1 MPPCSASQT
10 YFPTSNL
17 HGYGTKSPTFYGQY
31 TLFSSPSR
39 LRPAFALY
47 RPAGL
52 HPPPFFQSIC
62 LKLSSTGRRFT
73 LHQRQICLKLDLLL
87 LYCDNSMFWLDL
99 AFFTPHRHFFFF
111 FLNCG
116 REIRPLPVLSR
127 PSRLF
132 HSGTG
137 LTPSFRPFAVR

>member
-87 LYCDNSMFWLDL
+87 QKLKMGLIRYVFLPKLKLCYVWQFSGSSSNFVRPISGSIMF
-99 AFFTPHRHFFFF
+99 
-111 FLNCG
+111 
-116 REIRPLPVLSR
+116 
-127 PSRLF
+127 
-132 HSGTG
+132 
-137 LTPSFRPFAVR
+137 